1 MTITSLSA
9 NDDYI
14 SLDFDDVQTV
24 DTDAGS
30 SNNNI
35 SRKRKRLQD
44 EGDDNDDHA
53 DLSLFPWLPFKRSG
67 TSSPRPSV
75 KKM

>member
-9 NDDYI
+9 NDDFI
-14 SLDFDDVQTV
+14 SLDFDDLPTV
-24 DTDAGS
+24 DADPGS
-30 SNNNI
+30 SNNII

-44 EGDDNDDHA
+44 EGDDHDDHA
-53 DLSLFPWLPFKRSG
+53 DLSIFPWLPFKRSG